1 MALQTLDQLRKL
13 QEELPGVMEEVMQL
27 FIADA
32 PRQMR
37 EIEQA
42 YEQADADALR
52 QTSHYLRS
60 GALALRLEWVADL
73 VHRLEFLAPTDF
85 GEPATTKLVA
95 SLRTEV
101 NSVVVALLD
110 ELSKSGGG
118 SAGDGIS

>member
-1 MALQTLDQLRKL
+1 MALQNLDQLRKL

-27 FIADA
+27 FIDDA

-52 QTSHYLRS
+52 QSSHYLRS

-73 VHRLEFLAPTDF
+73 VHRLEFLAPSDF
-85 GEPATTKLVA
+85 GDPAASKLVA
-95 SLRTEV
+95 NLRTEV

-110 ELSKSGGG
+110 ELRKSGAG
-118 SAGDGIS
+118 SAGHGIS